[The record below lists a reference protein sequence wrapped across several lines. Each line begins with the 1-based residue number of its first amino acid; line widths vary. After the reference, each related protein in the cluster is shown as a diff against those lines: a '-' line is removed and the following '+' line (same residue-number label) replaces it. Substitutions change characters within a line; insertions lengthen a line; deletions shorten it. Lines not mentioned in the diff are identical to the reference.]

1 MLDMDMTRFYL
12 WSKFFK
18 TILQKT
24 VEIFGEKG
32 KAISANQQIAQWQVW
47 KADGQSTDAIKQSF
61 KQRYHDAYVAELEEF
76 HAIITGEKQD
86 MSVVPAD
93 W

>member
-1 MLDMDMTRFYL
+1 VIF
-12 WSKFFK
+12 
-18 TILQKT
+18 KT

-47 KADGQSTDAIKQSF
+47 KAEGQSTDAIKQSF

-76 HAIITGEKQD
+76 HAIITGDKQD